1 MAQEAALE
9 EGLEEALEEV
19 LEEVLEVDIRLSLFE
34 ESVIKKAVAALALG
48 RVAVRSEAAAQA
60 VT

>member
-1 MAQEAALE
+1 MAEEAALE
-9 EGLEEALEEV
+9 EGLEEA